1 MGLATVAYHRPMA
14 VVHLVEDDQPIR
26 ATLARVLASKGHEV
40 RTSATGHEA
49 IQSLLEEPP
58 DVVVL
63 DLGLPDVDGVDV
75 LRMLRSV
82 LDVPVIVATARDDEE
97 SIVKVLNA
105 GADDHVIKPFSGDQL
120 DARIRAVLR
129 RGSSVIDTALAM
141 TVGDLEIDT
150 SRRTV
155 TLAGNL
161 IELSR
166 KEFDILAVLAAHAGE
181 VVSRDR
187 LYAEVWKQPLG
198 GGDKTLDVHLS
209 WVRRKLGE
217 SARDPRYIRTVR
229 GVGVKL
235 VDPSESP

>member
-1 MGLATVAYHRPMA
+1 MGAYHRPMA

-49 IQSLLEEPP
+49 IQSLLEDPP

-63 DLGLPDVDGVDV
+63 DLGLPDIDGVDV

-97 SIVKVLNA
+97 SIVNVLDA

-129 RGSSVIDTALAM
+129 RGGTVVESSPVLI
-141 TVGDLEIDT
+141 VGALEIDVA
-150 SRRTV
+150 RRTV
-155 TLAGNL
+155 SLNGDQ
-161 IELSR
+161 IEFSR
-166 KEFDILAVLAAHAGE
+166 KEFDILAMLAAHPGE

-187 LYAEVWKQPLG
+187 LYAEVWRQPLG

-217 SARDPRYIRTVR
+217 SAREPGYIHTVR
-229 GVGVKL
+229 GVGVKI
-235 VDPSESP
+235 VDPAESP

>member
-1 MGLATVAYHRPMA
+1 MA

-26 ATLARVLASKGHEV
+26 ATLARVLAGKGHEV

-49 IQSLLEEPP
+49 IQALLEDPP

-82 LDVPVIVATARDDEE
+82 LDIPVIVATARDDEE
-97 SIVKVLNA
+97 SIVNVLDA

-129 RGSSVIDTALAM
+129 RGSTVVEMAAAM
-141 TVGDLEIDT
+141 TVGALEIDT
-150 SRRTV
+150 SRRTA
-155 TLAGNL
+155 LLHGNQ

-166 KEFDILAVLAAHAGE
+166 KEFDILAVLAAHPGE
-181 VVSRDR
+181 VISRDR
-187 LYAEVWKQPLG
+187 LYAEVWRQPLG

-217 SARDPRYIRTVR
+217 SAREPRYIHTVR

-235 VDPSESP
+235 VDPAETS

>member
-1 MGLATVAYHRPMA
+1 MA

-26 ATLARVLASKGHEV
+26 ATLARVLAGKGHEV

-49 IQSLLEEPP
+49 IQALLEDPP

-75 LRMLRSV
+75 LRMFRSV
-82 LDVPVIVATARDDEE
+82 LDIPVIVATARDDEE
-97 SIVKVLNA
+97 SIVSVLDA

-129 RGSSVIDTALAM
+129 RGSTVVNSTPAM
-141 TVGDLEIDT
+141 TVGDLEVDT
-150 SRRTV
+150 SRRTALLQGV
-155 TLAGNL
+155 Q

-166 KEFDILAVLAAHAGE
+166 KEFDILAVLAAHPGE
-181 VVSRDR
+181 VISRDR
-187 LYAEVWKQPLG
+187 LYAEVWRQPLG

-217 SARDPRYIRTVR
+217 SAREPRYIHTVR

-235 VDPSESP
+235 VDPTETP